1 MESRVDAPLRTDN
14 SRDSN
19 PLQTFAEA
27 AAVVV
32 EQKRS
37 GWRNPKHAQDWPASL
52 ERFVIPRFGQRSVSE
67 VTGAD
72 ILGVLAPIWHEKP
85 ETARRVRHRIGAVM
99 QWAVAMEY
107 RPDNPCERVA
117 ATLGRQRRV
126 VRHMRALP
134 QRGSRRGR
142 GDGPRVG
149 SDLRRQAGVRVPGA
163 ETRRGS
169 VTFRDVPITQ

>member
-1 MESRVDAPLRTDN
+1 MKEARTQAFANRRIAPAGGD
-14 SRDSN
+14 
-19 PLQTFAEA
+19 PLADKRCAKGAPTFAEA

-52 ERFVIPRFGQRSVSE
+52 ERFVFPRFGQRSVSE

-117 ATLGRQRRV
+117 AIDPSSEEAPELPKPRQD
-126 VRHMRALP
+126 RHRPAVGTSAAGQAASDRSLP
-134 QRGSRRGR
+134 Q
-142 GDGPRVG
+142 
-149 SDLRRQAGVRVPGA
+149 
-163 ETRRGS
+163 
-169 VTFRDVPITQ
+169 